1 MLQESSFARQTRQP
15 IFSLEAVRPRQCVF
29 FAPLPV
35 IFISQSLPPRP
46 ADSGSRRN
54 QHAEPSPL
62 VPFTR
67 RGCVICESVRNLGII
82 FRVTSKENRMKFKK
96 LLAVVFGSLLVL
108 ALSLPVMAQDT
119 TQSTT
124 TTTQTPDRP
133 QTQTTQTNESTT
145 KYKKHH
151 KKVKKEKETTTTSTT
166 PAPREHTET
175 TTTTTTPPQ

>member
-1 MLQESSFARQTRQP
+1 MMQLWLLVNRQP
-15 IFSLEAVRPRQCVF
+15 PAHRVFATSARNARLLPRSQHELFCTVLRLEISEAYWCF
-29 FAPLPV
+29 KDPV
-35 IFISQSLPPRP
+35 SPRP
-46 ADSGSRRN
+46 
-54 QHAEPSPL
+54 
-62 VPFTR
+62 
-67 RGCVICESVRNLGII
+67 ESVRNFLPVSNSRRYI
-82 FRVTSKENRMKFKK
+82 KENQMKFKK
-96 LLAVVFGSLLVL
+96 LLAVVFGLLVVL

-124 TTTQTPDRP
+124 TTTQTPAQP

-151 KKVKKEKETTTTSTT
+151 KKVKKEKETTTTTTT